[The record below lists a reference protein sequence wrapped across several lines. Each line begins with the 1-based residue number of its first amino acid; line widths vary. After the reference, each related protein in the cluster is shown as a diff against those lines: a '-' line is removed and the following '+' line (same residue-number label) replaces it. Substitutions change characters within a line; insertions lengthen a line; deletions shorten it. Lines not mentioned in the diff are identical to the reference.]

1 MRVPVCACECL
12 CLCVSVCVRVC
23 AGVLCACVS
32 LCLSMS
38 LSLCLSRSLAPYS
51 TGLPPALPHTHTHR
65 CARVHARVSACASA
79 RARASERLHEGSA
92 VGVGRDEERDG
103 NGRVSRFNAHGIGLE
118 CRCAYQV
125 AMIGT
130 ATAMRSG
137 HQWQA
142 TSMAGVTWRQHRYGR
157 VTPGRLNRI
166 GFQQRLRA
174 RLHAGLCAASVVGY
188 TDPLSARNVASDV
201 GYLSTSSLPLGLV
214 RGPRAVTRPRRF
226 QRPYNRPASPVSP
239 PNRLTSHSFPIEPT
253 KTRLQCIHRSVVS
266 LIPKKSWLL
275 RVLNAY
281 LDFSIPVT
289 QYGPAAPCSGPC

>member
-1 MRVPVCACECL
+1 MFVRACCVLASLCVYLCL
-12 CLCVSVCVRVC
+12 CLSAYLALSPHTQQASPRR
-23 AGVLCACVS
+23 
-32 LCLSMS
+32 CL
-38 LSLCLSRSLAPYS
+38 
-51 TGLPPALPHTHTHR
+51 THTHTHR

-214 RGPRAVTRPRRF
+214 RGPRAVTRPRHF

-253 KTRLQCIHRSVVS
+253 KTRLQYINISVVS
-266 LIPKKSWLL
+266 LIPKKSWLP
-275 RVLNAY
+275 RVLNA
-281 LDFSIPVT
+281 
-289 QYGPAAPCSGPC
+289 

>member
-1 MRVPVCACECL
+1 
-12 CLCVSVCVRVC
+12 
-23 AGVLCACVS
+23 
-32 LCLSMS
+32 MS

-174 RLHAGLCAASVVGY
+174 RLHAGLCAAYVVGY
-188 TDPLSARNVASDV
+188 TDALSARNVASDV

-214 RGPRAVTRPRRF
+214 RGPRAVTRPRHF

-239 PNRLTSHSFPIEPT
+239 PNRLTSPLFPIEPT
-253 KTRLQCIHRSVVS
+253 KNSVAMYQYKRRVAYTEKILVTS
-266 LIPKKSWLL
+266 GFERLL
-275 RVLNAY
+275 RLFHSCDA
-281 LDFSIPVT
+281 L
-289 QYGPAAPCSGPC
+289 

>member
-1 MRVPVCACECL
+1 MCVCR
-12 CLCVSVCVRVC
+12 CVRASVYVCVRR
-23 AGVLCACVS
+23 CACVFVRASCVLAS
-32 LCLSMS
+32 LCIRLC
-38 LSLCLSRSLAPYS
+38 LCLSRSLAPYS

-239 PNRLTSHSFPIEPT
+239 PNRLTSPLFPIEPT
-253 KTRLQCIHRSVVS
+253 KTRLQ
-266 LIPKKSWLL
+266 
-275 RVLNAY
+275 
-281 LDFSIPVT
+281 
-289 QYGPAAPCSGPC
+289 